1 MAHMGRIPNSEFFS
15 MRYALCS
22 MPFLPATWNVEP
34 LNLVSERRI
43 YEYYDTENL
52 MSH

>member
-1 MAHMGRIPNSEFFS
+1 MAPMNRIPNSEFF
-15 MRYALCS
+15 Y

-43 YEYYDTENL
+43 YEYYDKENL